1 MRIFQTII
9 NMTRSSVDLRP
20 NYSRSLSKRMMLI
33 NRQQQPRDRLLA
45 AIRIG
50 VTKVSKR
57 KTFPSP
63 QTNPMASPFKALLLT
78 IQTMM
83 KKISRLPR
91 SASRKALAKRTS
103 IVNRSMPWR
112 TRRGDWTRR
121 ERYCSRPKTMRLVS
135 GSKNTKK
142 WSPIMMMW

>member
-1 MRIFQTII
+1 MRIFQTITSTI
-9 NMTRSSVDLRP
+9 RSLVGLRP
-20 NYSRSLSKRMMLI
+20 NYSRSLFKRTMLI

-45 AIRIG
+45 AIRTG

-57 KTFPSP
+57 KTFLSP
-63 QTNPMASPFKALLLT
+63 QTNPISSPFKALLLT

-91 SASRKALAKRTS
+91 SAFRKALAKRTS
-103 IVNRSMPWR
+103 IVSRSMPWR

-121 ERYCSRPKTMRLVS
+121 ERYCSRSKTMRLVS
-135 GSKNTKK
+135 GSKSTKK
-142 WSPIMMMW
+142 WSPIMIM